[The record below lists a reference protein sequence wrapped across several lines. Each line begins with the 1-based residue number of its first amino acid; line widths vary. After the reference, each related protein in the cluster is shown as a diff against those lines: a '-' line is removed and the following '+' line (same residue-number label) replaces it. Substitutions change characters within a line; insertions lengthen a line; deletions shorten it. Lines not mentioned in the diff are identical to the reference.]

1 MIRLLIVDDEVIIR
15 NGLSTVIDWPGLGFT
30 LLAPAAS
37 AEEALE
43 RLVKEKPHVIL
54 TDIRM
59 AGKSGLDLA
68 REAHLINPQIETII
82 LTGYD
87 DFKYAQQAIRFGVS
101 DYLLKTSRPEE
112 IIRTVMKAKQHILQ
126 RRENARQDHTHRLTY
141 RNRLLERLLTEQA
154 GEESLV
160 SECDL
165 HLPQIQINPPTKLL
179 QAVIVTTSGWG
190 PQPQI
195 RSRLLFAVDNCLN
208 NLLECE
214 TLLRGN
220 DIALVLRSTTV
231 SEGRTLL
238 KQAASQIRQTLK
250 CELFAAI
257 GTEVSQVCD
266 LHESYHQ
273 ALYASTFRGL
283 VDVNNII
290 TYEQVK
296 DRSGGR
302 TVCSLEEEAELA
314 SLLQSGGS
322 IELKAWV
329 TDTVNRQLQDSE
341 LTPDSLRAFLISIVV
356 SGHRWLERVMRA
368 IGKSDLPSL
377 LSAKDLPEAFSL
389 VTEPAESLFQ
399 HLIAIRDAY
408 HKSAADGPSSYIQQ
422 SVAYIQEHLDCN
434 ITLQQVAGAVHLHPH
449 HFSEVFKREMG
460 INYLEFVTRE
470 RMRRAEELLTQSPA
484 KISEIA
490 KSVGYEDIK
499 YFGQLFKKHTGKT
512 PSEFRNKTK
521 SCR

>member
-15 NGLSTVIDWPGLGFT
+15 NGLSTVIDWQGLGFT
-30 LLAPAAS
+30 LLTPAAS
-37 AEEALE
+37 AEEALDRIVE
-43 RLVKEKPHVIL
+43 EKPHVIL

-68 REAHLINPQIETII
+68 REAQMINPQIETII

-126 RRENARQDHTHRLTY
+126 RRENARQDYTHRLIY
-141 RNRLLERLLTEQA
+141 RNRLLERLLTDQV
-154 GEESLV
+154 GEDSLID
-160 SECDL
+160 ECAQ
-165 HLPQIQINPPTKLL
+165 HLPHIQLSPPTAGSL
-179 QAVIVTTSGWG
+179 QVVIVTTNGWG
-190 PQPQI
+190 PQAQI

-208 NLLECE
+208 NLLDCE
-214 TLLRGN
+214 TLLRSD
-220 DIALVLRSTTV
+220 DIALVLRSTTAA
-231 SEGRTLL
+231 EGRTLL
-238 KQAASQIRQTLK
+238 KQAASQIRQILK
-250 CELFAAI
+250 CEMSAAI
-257 GTEVSQVCD
+257 GIEVSHVRD
-266 LHESYHQ
+266 LHKSYNQ
-273 ALYASTFRGL
+273 AIYASSFQGL
-283 VDVNNII
+283 IDMHDLI
-290 TYEQVK
+290 TYEQVQ

-314 SLLQSGGS
+314 RLLQSDGS
-322 IELKAWV
+322 VELKAWV
-329 TDTVNRQLQDSE
+329 TDTVSKQLHNPE

-377 LSAKDLPEAFSL
+377 LSAKELPKSFRL
-389 VTEPAESLFQ
+389 VADPAETLFQ

-408 HKSAADGPSSYIQQ
+408 HKSAAAGPSSYIQQ

-434 ITLQQVAGAVHLHPH
+434 ISLQQVAGAVHLHPH

-460 INYLEFVTRE
+460 MNYLEFVTRE

-484 KISEIA
+484 KISDIA
-490 KSVGYEDIK
+490 KRVGYEDIK

-512 PSEFRNKTK
+512 PSEFRSKI
-521 SCR
+521 

>member
-1 MIRLLIVDDEVIIR
+1 M
-15 NGLSTVIDWPGLGFT
+15 
-30 LLAPAAS
+30 
-37 AEEALE
+37 
-43 RLVKEKPHVIL
+43 
-54 TDIRM
+54 
-59 AGKSGLDLA
+59 
-68 REAHLINPQIETII
+68 
-82 LTGYD
+82 
-87 DFKYAQQAIRFGVS
+87 
-101 DYLLKTSRPEE
+101 
-112 IIRTVMKAKQHILQ
+112 
-126 RRENARQDHTHRLTY
+126 
-141 RNRLLERLLTEQA
+141 
-154 GEESLV
+154 
-160 SECDL
+160 
-165 HLPQIQINPPTKLL
+165 
-179 QAVIVTTSGWG
+179 
-190 PQPQI
+190 
-195 RSRLLFAVDNCLN
+195 
-208 NLLECE
+208 ECE
-214 TLLRGN
+214 TLMRN
-220 DIALVLRSTTV
+220 DDIALVLRSTTV
-231 SEGRTLL
+231 TEGRTLL

-257 GTEVSQVCD
+257 GTEVSQFSD

-296 DRSGGR
+296 DRNGGR

-314 SLLQSGGS
+314 SLLQNGGS

-329 TDTVNRQLQDSE
+329 TDTIGKQLKDPE
-341 LTPDSLRAFLISIVV
+341 LTPESLRAFLISIVV
-356 SGHRWLERVMRA
+356 SGHRWLERVIRA
-368 IGKSDLPSL
+368 IGKGDLPAL
-377 LSAKDLPEAFSL
+377 VSAKDLPESFSL

-422 SVAYIQEHLDCN
+422 SVAYIQEHLDSN

-460 INYLEFVTRE
+460 INYIEFVTRE

-499 YFGQLFKKHTGKT
+499 YFGQLFKKHSGKT
-512 PSEFRNKTK
+512 PSEFRGKV
-521 SCR
+521 

>member
-15 NGLSTVIDWPGLGFT
+15 NGLSSVIDWQGLGFT

-43 RLVKEKPHVIL
+43 RLMEEKPHVIL

-59 AGKSGLDLA
+59 AGQSGLDLA
-68 REAHLINPQIETII
+68 REAHLFNPQIETMI

-112 IIRTVMKAKQHILQ
+112 IIRTMMKAKQRILQ
-126 RRENARQDHTHRLTY
+126 RREEERQDHTHRVIY
-141 RNRLLERLLTEQA
+141 RNRLLERLLTEA
-154 GEESLV
+154 AREDSLPL
-160 SECDL
+160 EWAE
-165 HLPQIQINPPTKLL
+165 HLPQVQLPPVGGESL
-179 QAVIVTTSGWG
+179 QAVIIKTSGWG
-190 PQPQI
+190 NQPQI
-195 RSRLLFAVDNCLN
+195 HSLLLFAVDNCLN

-214 TLLRGN
+214 TLLRKD
-220 DIALVLRSTTV
+220 DIALVLRNASSTA
-231 SEGRTLL
+231 GQRLL
-238 KQAASQIRQTLK
+238 KHASAQIRQTLK

-257 GTEVSQVCD
+257 GTEVKHFKD
-266 LHESYHQ
+266 LHESYRQ
-273 ALYASTFRGL
+273 ALYAASFQGL
-283 VDVNNII
+283 TEATDSVA
-290 TYEQVK
+290 YEQIK

-314 SLLQSGGS
+314 SLLQNGS
-322 IELKAWV
+322 PIELKAWAM
-329 TDTVNRQLQDSE
+329 NIIGRQLHDPE
-341 LTPDSLRAFLISIVV
+341 LTPDSLRAFVISIIV

-368 IGKSDLPSL
+368 IGKGDLSPL
-377 LSAKDLPEAFSL
+377 LCGKDLPESFNL
-389 VTEPAESLFQ
+389 FKEPAETLFTQ
-399 HLIAIRDAY
+399 LITIRDAY
-408 HKSAADGPSSYIQQ
+408 HKSAVDGPSSYIQQ
-422 SVAYIQEHLDCN
+422 AVAYIQAHLACN
-434 ITLQQVAGAVHLHPH
+434 ISLQQVAGAVHLHPH

-512 PSEFRNKTK
+512 PSEFRNKP
-521 SCR
+521 